1 MIIHEPIFSMDSLLR
16 ITKTYAP
23 QYWGSLLSKV
33 KDNIRNKK
41 KRESKGIKEV
51 IHTVCIKWMLGLM

>member
-1 MIIHEPIFSMDSLLR
+1 MNLYLAWTSLLR

-41 KRESKGIKEV
+41 RERVRE
-51 IHTVCIKWMLGLM
+51 LRR